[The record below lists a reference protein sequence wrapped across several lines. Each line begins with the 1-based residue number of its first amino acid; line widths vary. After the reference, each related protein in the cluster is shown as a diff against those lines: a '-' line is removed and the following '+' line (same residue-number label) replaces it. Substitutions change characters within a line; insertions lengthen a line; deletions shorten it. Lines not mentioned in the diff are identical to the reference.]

1 MRNFIIRIIINALA
15 IAVTAY
21 IMPGIDVTNDIVPL
35 LIVGVILTIIN
46 ATVKPVLSFLT
57 FPITILTL
65 GLFILVINALMLSL
79 AAYFSGGALTVDGWW
94 PAILGAIVL
103 AIVNM
108 ILERITGTTDAK
120 PANK

>member
-21 IMPGIDVTNDIVPL
+21 VMPGIEVTTDLVPL

-46 ATVKPVLSFLT
+46 ATVKPILSFLT
-57 FPITILTL
+57 FPLTILTL

-108 ILERITGTTDAK
+108 VLERITGTSDQQPAK
-120 PANK
+120 K